1 MHGRGKGKQAF
12 DKELAAS
19 GTCAEKKTY
28 ADLTMAEKKAF
39 RLRWRETRSFEH
51 VVEMRF
57 SEEGSKESH
66 GVEGLANNPTLK
78 KQPQTEG
85 YKKVSPP

>member
-12 DKELAAS
+12 DKELAAT
-19 GTCAEKKTY
+19 GTCAEKKAY

-39 RLRWRETRSFEH
+39 RNRWRETRSFEH
-51 VVEMRF
+51 VVEMRY

-78 KQPQTEG
+78 KPSRAEG
-85 YKKVSPP
+85 YKKVKPP